1 MSFEIGIEKKP
12 TYYEPNFWRDNLQ
25 SKILKKGSE
34 INECQGDLKSSFYR
48 YYCFLSK
55 KTK

>member
-12 TYYEPNFWRDNLQ
+12 TQYEPNFWRDNLQ